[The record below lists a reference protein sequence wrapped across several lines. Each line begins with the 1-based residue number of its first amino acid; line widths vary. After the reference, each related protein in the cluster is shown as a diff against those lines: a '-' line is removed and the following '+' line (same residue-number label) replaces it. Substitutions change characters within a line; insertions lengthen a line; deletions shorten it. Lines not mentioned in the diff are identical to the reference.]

1 MSPSLSTS
9 TNQISST
16 PRSIYCII
24 DFHLMKRSDS
34 RLLQSFLG
42 FKLQMVVPWWLPDLF
57 REVRFL
63 FTAPTTCPWG
73 AIGLFLI
80 VLCCCSCLAGIC
92 IGAFAFSV
100 QCRKFASGLVRLAFV
115 LFHQSLQ
122 ISVALEIAWLSTGD
136 PVDANQVNSQP
147 RGGIHHSAIGRA

>member
-1 MSPSLSTS
+1 MLKAHNNLVMWNTLTSALVMPYQRVMVSLVMCSMCYLKS
-9 TNQISST
+9 VWD
-16 PRSIYCII
+16 
-24 DFHLMKRSDS
+24 DFHLMKLSDS

-42 FKLQMVVPWWLPDLF
+42 FKLQMVVPWWLLDLF

-100 QCRKFASGLVRLAFV
+100 QCRKFASGLVGWHL
-115 LFHQSLQ
+115 
-122 ISVALEIAWLSTGD
+122 
-136 PVDANQVNSQP
+136 
-147 RGGIHHSAIGRA
+147 